1 MILRYI
7 KNRYTEALQKLYI
20 EIKSIS
26 AEQSKAVQ
34 ERYSG
39 SEQQISV

>member
-1 MILRYI
+1 M
-7 KNRYTEALQKLYI
+7 KNRFAEALQKPYT
-20 EIKSIS
+20 EVQSIS